1 MPILTQSG
9 GEAPQVDYWH
19 PEQDADGDERGLRGQ
34 TEPANLVGEQGQGE
48 EAGERSGQTL
58 RADEEESR
66 AEED

>member
-1 MPILTQSG
+1 M
-9 GEAPQVDYWH
+9 DYWH